1 MAQEIASLYAKI
13 GADTAGFKSGMA
25 GVNSSIHST
34 GGLFRN
40 FTNGIVQGI
49 GQAFGNAAIRT
60 MREFGDAMAGT
71 LKNAAGLEQ
80 GVADISA
87 VLGATGE
94 ESAKLSKLI
103 TDLGIDPKLKVTAFE
118 AAGAIE
124 MLAKNGLDL
133 QEIMGGAARSTVL
146 LSNST
151 GGDFAT
157 SADIATSAMAQ
168 FGIKAEDMAKA
179 VDQIVG
185 VTRNSKFDVNDYRLA
200 IAQAGGVAASVGVEF
215 EDFNAILAASSSVFA
230 SGSDAGTSFKTF
242 LQRLV
247 PQSGEA
253 ADAMRN
259 IGLYTGLT
267 GDEFEKVQAKIA
279 KVQTKIDDLDPS
291 AKNYRDRLWELS
303 GEMAELKVQ
312 LNAGESAFFDAG
324 GQMKSMAEISEALNK
339 AFSGLSEEQKISAAS
354 TIFGTDA
361 MRMAFAVANNGA
373 DSINKFKKA
382 IGDTSAEES
391 AAIRMDTLSGDWEIF
406 QGIVETLSIQIGQ
419 KFLPHAR
426 SLVQW
431 ATEMATTHGPRIV
444 DFFGRIADMLP
455 GLGTTALNFFN
466 MISGPGVIKTIT
478 LLRDAFFALGRTLAV
493 LVRPFKEAFSGLFT
507 ELQTMRSAGFSDIF
521 GVVMR
526 RLGQAIK
533 GFADVIRKD
542 IAPAVWEGL
551 MALWNKVVDWANNIT
566 WEDIV
571 GWAKAIW
578 GWAVDLWTEIYPHL
592 QVFWKEL
599 SSWVTD
605 PDKRQQLWDA
615 VVSGWNIFTEW
626 ASKLWEWMKPELTKA
641 WEWLISWVKDPEK
654 RQQIWDAIVS
664 GWNVFSDWA
673 SKLIAWMTPYL
684 LAAWDWLTSW
694 ITDPDKR
701 KQLWDGIVY
710 TWNVFQSWAQAV
722 RDWMAPYLIEAFK
735 WLASWI
741 TDPAK
746 RAQLWEGIKNNWDVF
761 TGFALALIPWIGPG
775 LSLAW
780 FFFKDW
786 LIDPSKRAILW
797 EGIKA
802 TWNVFTEFAE
812 SIWENWLKPPLDGM
826 WQAFTYWTS
835 DPQKRQEIYDS
846 ANPWGKKL
854 IEWGDYLWKGGEG
867 FEGMEAKLDRWWSDF
882 STWMTSNFPKVSE
895 SLTRLSKSFAEL
907 FETLDLLFS
916 YENEKGTRVTWRTFW
931 DDLDTEGLEGIDKVV
946 ADVVDFVD
954 RVTRL
959 LIGFA
964 KILAGFRENDWR
976 MVWEGMTEISGA
988 AMEQI
993 SLDAKDMA
1001 KFVPETLDMKLNR
1014 EMNGVQ
1020 TTWSDIWS
1028 GMSSKPGKA
1037 KSEMVAP
1044 FAQPIDWGAL
1054 LNTGLQT
1061 AVAGWN
1067 ALWAV
1072 LGATPRNTKNQIMTD
1087 LDAHSPSKEFQK
1099 IANSIL
1105 DAFANFDPTWKETWS
1120 KLRGPVNESADILG
1134 QAVSQLGDYLNRKM
1148 NELSDKLVATW
1159 RNMWD
1164 WFFRHQDEVTEAMRV
1179 LGRGLGMGMLDSMKA
1194 EILPTLPGIAND
1206 AIRRLVDGFNSSA
1219 GAVNDSV
1226 RRLGMSFGEGL
1237 IAGIMAGISNN
1248 PDAVAL
1254 QTMLGLVNGINSRMK
1269 WVTDVGNDLAR
1280 AVLDPI
1286 RNALGI
1292 HSESTV
1298 FKEIGRWIDVGLG
1311 HGIEENISLPTMAIE
1326 KMVRH
1331 TVEAVPSGD
1340 VGISGNSNRLDVYLH
1355 AGEGTLP
1362 SNRAQLQEL
1371 MRMLQRELTL
1381 AGARASY

>member
-1 MAQEIASLYAKI
+1 
-13 GADTAGFKSGMA
+13 MA

-60 MREFGDAMAGT
+60 MREFGDAMAST

-87 VLGATGE
+87 VMGATAQ
-94 ESAKLSKLI
+94 ESAQLSKLI

-133 QEIMGGAARSTVL
+133 QQIMGGAARSTVL

-157 SADIATSAMAQ
+157 SADVATSAMSQ
-168 FGIKAEDMAKA
+168 FKIRAEDMQRA

-185 VTRNSKFDVNDYRLA
+185 VTRNSKFDINDYRLA
-200 IAQAGGVAASVGVEF
+200 ISQAGGVAASVGVEF
-215 EDFNAILAASSSVFA
+215 DDFNASIAAIAPLFA

-247 PQSGEA
+247 PDTTPA
-253 ADAMRN
+253 KDAMREL
-259 IGLYTGLT
+259 GLLT
-267 GDEFEKVQAKIA
+267 EDGRNKFFTASGQMRSMGEIA
-279 KVQTKIDDLDPS
+279 
-291 AKNYRDRLWELS
+291 
-303 GEMAELKVQ
+303 GELK
-312 LNAGESAFFDAG
+312 
-324 GQMKSMAEISEALNK
+324 I
-339 AFSGLSEEQKISAAS
+339 AFSGLSEAQKISAA
-354 TIFGTDA
+354 TNIFGTDA
-361 MRMAFAVANNGA
+361 MRAAFALA
-373 DSINKFKKA
+373 DAGTDTISMLKRA

-406 QGIVETLSIQIGQ
+406 QGILETLSIQIGQ

-507 ELQTMRSAGFSDIF
+507 ELQAMRSAGFSDIF

-592 QVFWKEL
+592 QAFWKEL
-599 SSWVTD
+599 TSWVTD

-664 GWNVFSDWA
+664 GWNVFADWA
-673 SKLIAWMTPYL
+673 SKVIAWMTPYL

-722 RDWMAPYLIEAFK
+722 RDWMAPYLIEAFQ

-797 EGIKA
+797 EGIKG

-812 SIWENWLKPPLDGM
+812 SIWDNWLKPPLESM

-835 DPQKRQEIYDS
+835 DPAKRAQIYDN

-854 IEWGDYLWKGGEG
+854 IEWSDYLWNGGEN
-867 FEGMEAKLDRWWSDF
+867 FEGMKAKLDRWWSDF
-882 STWMTSNFPKVSE
+882 TIWMKSNFPKISE
-895 SLTRLSKSFAEL
+895 SLEHLANSFKEL

-916 YENEKGTRVTWRTFW
+916 YENEKGVRVTWRTFW
-931 DDLDTEGLEGIDKVV
+931 DDLDREGLEGIDKVV
-946 ADVVDFVD
+946 ADIIDFVD

-959 LIGFA
+959 LKGFA
-964 KILAGFRENDWR
+964 QILAGFREGDWR

-993 SLDAKDMA
+993 SLDAQDMA
-1001 KFVPETLDMKLNR
+1001 KFIPETLDMKLNR

-1020 TTWSDIWS
+1020 TTWSDIWRS
-1028 GMSSKPGKA
+1028 MGIAPGKA

-1044 FAQPIDWGAL
+1044 FAQPINWGAM

-1179 LGRGLGMGMLDSMKA
+1179 LGRGLGLGMLDSMKA
-1194 EILPTLPGIAND
+1194 EILPALPGLAND

-1219 GAVNDSV
+1219 GAINDSV

-1237 IAGIMAGISNN
+1237 VAGIMAGIGNN
-1248 PDAVAL
+1248 PDAVAMN
-1254 QTMLGLVNGINSRMK
+1254 TMLGLVNGINSRMK

-1286 RNALGI
+1286 KRALGI
-1292 HSESTV
+1292 ASPSKV
-1298 FKEIGRWIDVGLG
+1298 FREIGEQVTAGFALGIGDGMELPALSIDR
-1311 HGIEENISLPTMAIE
+1311 
-1326 KMVRH
+1326 MVRH

-1362 SNRAQLQEL
+1362 NNRAQLQEL